1 MCADDSKTKNVLQD
15 LENIDDETDKL
26 GIPFVKIN
34 DYKLASELG
43 LADELPSLVYYEN
56 STANI
61 FQGDLQDE
69 DAVLKWLMHQKETD
83 EIESITDEILE
94 QLIESIEEST
104 GVGEC
109 ADAEGEDTALKDL
122 EEIDDDTD
130 RLGIPFVKTDDGKK
144 AAELGIETLP
154 ALVYFENATPNV
166 YQGDLKEEAQV
177 LEWLQ
182 DQQKTDSIEEVTEK
196 ILKDMLE
203 KESALV
209 VLFCKYST

>member
-1 MCADDSKTKNVLQD
+1 MGVCF
-15 LENIDDETDKL
+15 
-26 GIPFVKIN
+26 P
-34 DYKLASELG
+34 
-43 LADELPSLVYYEN
+43 
-56 STANI
+56 
-61 FQGDLQDE
+61 GDLQDE

-94 QLIESIEEST
+94 QLIESSEFLSVLFFHT

-166 YQGDLKEEAQV
+166 YQGRCPPF
-177 LEWLQ
+177 
-182 DQQKTDSIEEVTEK
+182 
-196 ILKDMLE
+196 
-203 KESALV
+203 LV
-209 VLFCKYST
+209 F